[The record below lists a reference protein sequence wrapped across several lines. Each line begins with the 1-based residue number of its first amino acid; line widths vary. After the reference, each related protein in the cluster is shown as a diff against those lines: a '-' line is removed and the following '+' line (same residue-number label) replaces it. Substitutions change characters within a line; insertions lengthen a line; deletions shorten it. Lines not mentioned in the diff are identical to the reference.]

1 MKKRTILIL
10 AFVMGLSFISLLVM
24 QMRYVDEILNMR
36 RQHFEESVNRAL
48 VNVSHQLE
56 LSETAHYLEQGSAAA
71 DGISTAVDTIF
82 VSQDSAIIQR
92 TSVAHAKDGST
103 FRLLSTEATTRLS
116 DNYFTKRKGLSL
128 MDKSRT
134 LQEIMRERY
143 DYQKGLVDE
152 VIYSIL
158 YTASDRPLEERIDF
172 VELDQLLKSELSD
185 NGINLRYHFSVL
197 TNNGQQVFQCSDF
210 DSRGERHSFTQT
222 LFRNDPVQKMGVLKV
237 HFPEFGQYVY
247 SSLAFTIPAVIFTVI
262 LLVTFVITMILVFRQ
277 KKLSEVKN
285 DFINNMTHEFKT
297 PISTISLASQMLSD
311 ESVSKSPQMLKRIAT
326 TINDEAKRLRFQVE
340 KVLQLSMY
348 ENQKANLQMT
358 EINANELISGVIHT
372 FALKVEKNGGKIVS
386 HLDAQHPV
394 VLVDEMHF
402 TNVVFNLMDNA
413 VKYRRHDTSLE
424 LTVTTWNEAHQLC
437 ISIQDNGIG
446 IRRDALKKIFEKFY
460 RVPTGNVH
468 DVKGF
473 GLGLAYVKKI
483 ITDHQGTVH
492 AESEPGIG
500 TKFIIRLPVYDL
512 KTEDNH

>member
-1 MKKRTILIL
+1 MKKRTILTL
-10 AFVMGLSFISLLVM
+10 ALVMGLSFITLLVM

-48 VNVSHQLE
+48 ANVSHQLE
-56 LSETAHYLEQGSAAA
+56 LAETARYLEQGSAAA
-71 DGISTAVDTIF
+71 EGISTAVDTIF

-116 DNYFTKRKGLSL
+116 DNYFTKRKSTSL
-128 MDKSRT
+128 MDRSRS

-158 YTASDRPLEERIDF
+158 YTASDRPLQERIDF
-172 VELDQLLKSELSD
+172 RELDQLLKSELASC
-185 NGINLRYHFSVL
+185 GIDLQYHFSVL
-197 TNNGQQVFQCSDF
+197 TNNGQVVFRCSDY
-210 DSRGERHSFTQT
+210 DSQGENHAFVQT
-222 LFRNDPVQKMGVLKV
+222 LFRNDPVQKMGQLRV
-237 HFPEFGQYVY
+237 HFPAFGKYVY
-247 SSLAFTIPAVIFTVI
+247 SSLAFTIPAVIFTII

-311 ESVSKSPQMLKRIAT
+311 ESVNKSPQMLKRIGT

-358 EINANELISGVIHT
+358 EVNINELISGVVHT

-386 HLDAQHPV
+386 HLQAERPV
-394 VLVDEMHF
+394 VMVDEMHF

-413 VKYRRHDTSLE
+413 VKYRRTDTQLE
-424 LTVTTWNEAHQLC
+424 LTVSTWNEPHQLC

-446 IRRDALKKIFEKFY
+446 IRRDDLKKIFEKFY
-460 RVPTGNVH
+460 RVHTGNVH

-473 GLGLAYVKKI
+473 GLGLAYVRKI
-483 ITDHQGTVH
+483 ITDHRGTVH

-500 TKFIIRLPVYDL
+500 TKFIIRLPIYG
-512 KTEDNH
+512 EEE